1 MLNFSL
7 EGSQLII
14 FFFLANTLEQLALI
28 PVDSLDGGRRRILI
42 ILVGQLRGGA
52 LLVAGIRGALLAHE
66 LLILGW
72 QSLLRRPCGAM
83 THALIALF
91 MFPACMR
98 LREEVPA
105 DFER

>member
-52 LLVAGIRGALLAHE
+52 LRDAPSRLPP
-66 LLILGW
+66 
-72 QSLLRRPCGAM
+72 RPTPG
-83 THALIALF
+83 
-91 MFPACMR
+91 
-98 LREEVPA
+98 
-105 DFER
+105 